1 MSKLVRVRVGRVS
14 VVSIIN
20 YTLHHAFAHT
30 HTHAHTHTYYTL
42 TTPIVAGR
50 V

>member
-20 YTLHHAFAHT
+20 YTLHTTHYTTHSHT
-30 HTHAHTHTYYTL
+30 HTL

>member
-1 MSKLVRVRVGRVS
+1 MRVNISDSKLVRVRVVRVS

-30 HTHAHTHTYYTL
+30 HTL
-42 TTPIVAGR
+42 TTHSPR
-50 V
+50 Q